1 VSETELAKFVNK
13 KVAITFESKKYGKTF
28 DYSGRLLS
36 ASHNRAVFV
45 DGISD
50 YPEHREAYKKGIAS
64 NHSDTAY
71 WGVFDYV
78 NITRIRTIKE
88 IANEND

>member
-1 VSETELAKFVNK
+1 MSETELTKFINK

-36 ASHNRAVFV
+36 ASNNRAVFI
-45 DGISD
+45 DGISN
-50 YPEHREAYKKGIAS
+50 YP
-64 NHSDTAY
+64 D
-71 WGVFDYV
+71 GVFDYV

-88 IANEND
+88 SE